1 MSKYNFYYD
10 ESSHS
15 RKINYDTVNA
25 ENYYDNFIVSVVGWK
40 EEKEKDIFK
49 KYEAFEA
56 KYADRKSKGELKSQT
71 LKQNQFKY
79 GFASVNK
86 SNALFLNDYFSVFN
100 EDTFL
105 YLAITSKMEYLIAQ
119 IFDNYENS
127 VMFDADSMKYS
138 IVKAILMYRPQ
149 EIIDGVF
156 INTGQLVNAL
166 KSFFESRILI
176 NLKNKS
182 LKQTETEAFIE
193 ILLVLNDIH
202 EEKNLEWNY
211 EMPFVGLKKYLAERS
226 ISEFSLIIDK
236 EGENEKTLSCAKKV
250 GFYDAI
256 EKDSKDSMGVRVA
269 DMFAGILMKFLVGIH
284 DALKY
289 NSLDEQLQKK
299 VLSKEWFILR
309 PDQLDLY
316 KKLYFIVCEM
326 NDAWYKTY
334 SGRYSDDLVVL
345 VALLRYMNGFGSVEE
360 IKVQGI
366 EMQGEYFNA
375 YACKCIE
382 DSVTR
387 IKNKLPIDLIPDIKE
402 DFFFNQRGAKVYYD
416 ISKQPALKLID
427 GKKKCN
433 VLSVG
438 ISNEGVPMITVQ
450 EEKGVY
456 CYRLPREMVNWAID
470 LVAMANTGT
479 NLFPAEVMFI
489 RLNGR
494 LYADIL

>member
-1 MSKYNFYYD
+1 MNKYKFYYD

-15 RKINYDTVNA
+15 RKINLDTVNA

-40 EEKEKDIFK
+40 EEKEKDIFE

-86 SNALFLNDYFSVFN
+86 SNAVFLKDYFSVFN

-105 YLAITSKMEYLIAQ
+105 YLAITSKIEYIIAQ

-127 VMFDADSMKYS
+127 FIFDADLMKYS
-138 IVKAILMYRPQ
+138 IVKALLMYRPV
-149 EIIDGVF
+149 EIIEGVF
-156 INTGQLVNAL
+156 VNTGELVEAL
-166 KSFFESRILI
+166 KNFFENRILI
-176 NLKNKS
+176 NQKNES
-182 LKQTETEAFIE
+182 LKQTETAAFTE
-193 ILLVLNDIH
+193 ILLVLKDIH

-211 EMPFVGLKKYLAERS
+211 DMPFVGLKKYLVERS

-236 EGENEKTLSCAKKV
+236 EGENEKTLNCAKKV
-250 GFYDAI
+250 GFYNAI
-256 EKDSKDSMGVRVA
+256 ERDSKDSMGVRVA
-269 DMFAGILMKFLVGIH
+269 DMFAGILLKLLVGIH
-284 DALKY
+284 EALRY
-289 NSLDEQLQKK
+289 NSAEEQLQKK
-299 VLSKEWFILR
+299 VLSKEWFTLR
-309 PDQLDLY
+309 PDQLELY
-316 KKLYFIVCEM
+316 KKLYYIVCVM

-345 VALLRYMNGFGSVEE
+345 VALLRYMNGFCSVEE
-360 IKVQGI
+360 IKAQGI
-366 EMQGEYFNA
+366 EKQGEYFNA

-382 DSVTR
+382 DSFIR
-387 IKNKLPIDLIPDIKE
+387 IRNKLPIDLIPDTKG

-416 ISKQPALKLID
+416 ISKQPALKLIN

-438 ISNEGVPMITVQ
+438 TSKEGVPMITVQ
-450 EEKGVY
+450 EQQGVN
-456 CYRLPREMVNWAID
+456 CYRLPHEMVNWAMD
-470 LVAMANTGT
+470 LVGMANKGT
-479 NLFPAEVMFI
+479 NLLPAEVVFRKI
-489 RLNGR
+489 KGK